1 MSTAKL
7 FVKISFLL
15 IAFAFP
21 YFAFAQPLPF
31 TNVNPF
37 VGDIPLIYETNFG
50 SGVSFF
56 DVDEDGWDDL
66 TLCTDTGDTRYYRNI
81 QGQFVYTYNF
91 KNTKNAKACVWGDLN
106 EDGYN
111 DLIVTRY
118 DAQPQLFLGAMGNT
132 FVQVFIGLENPFM
145 PTDQSIGV
153 ALGDLNRDGFL
164 DVGIAN
170 YSYYT
175 PNRVYI
181 NEGGNSFMPMNFPV
195 INNNTNP
202 SFQPCWMDINND
214 LFPELYIVNDHQF
227 DNELY
232 GFETGT
238 PSEFATQ
245 QNLVVLAD
253 AMSNSWEDFDRDGDM
268 DLFISNSPYVPNFLL
283 QNDGT
288 GYFTD
293 ITSTQPLEYNL
304 ESWSGLWI
312 DEDNDSWSDLLVCTR
327 GGFDFLG
334 ILNNKYFKNNQGMLE
349 DVECPN
355 LTSLVSGYYAS
366 AKGDFNNDG
375 FSDLVITPESNGSVS
390 ALENATNHFIYENT
404 SESTNRYFKFRLDGR
419 LSNRNGFGTKYTA
432 YFDSSLV
439 SGYTMSAGNYLG
451 QNSQNI
457 IIGLG
462 QSLTIDSLILIWP
475 SGVIDHYYNL
485 NSNQFQLLT
494 EAETMMGIQT
504 EAGHC
509 PGDPAT
515 ASLTNWPDV
524 IWSNNQTSSTTTFNT
539 STISAS
545 VGTGFGHRI
554 NLSASL
560 PEQPTA
566 PDIVVSTN
574 SAVCLGEGNG
584 SASVYLLNVEG
595 DTLEIR
601 NYTGLFPG
609 EYQFPI
615 TYNNVC
621 EVEAAFSIEL
631 MDSTQIHFNA
641 PEFVCQ
647 GDSLLFTANILN
659 SSGDLNWSGV
669 QPNDYLT
676 SGIYT
681 SSATTVNGCFID
693 TSFTLVEI
701 IPPTVFATINQ
712 SFPTSELVL
721 DITGDNPP
729 YTCTWGDSSNGNI
742 FYWNASTEANVE
754 IEDAFGCIYDS
765 SFVLI
770 GIQEMEETLSWHSTA
785 EGIYFSG
792 DKILH
797 DVEVYNE
804 IGQLLD
810 KRPYL
815 QANTVLTLPKNHRLI
830 IRSKENIYFFSK

>member
-1 MSTAKL
+1 MFPAKHYI
-7 FVKISFLL
+7 KTSFLL

-21 YFAFAQPLPF
+21 FFAFSQPLVF

-37 VGDIPLIYETNFG
+37 IGDIPLIYENNFG

-81 QGQFVYTYNF
+81 QGQFVFTYNF
-91 KNTKNAKACVWGDLN
+91 KNTKNAKACVWGDVN

-145 PTDQSIGV
+145 PTDQSIGA

-181 NEGGNSFMPMNFPV
+181 NEGGTNFNPLNYPV

-327 GGFDFLG
+327 GGYDFLG

-349 DVECPN
+349 DVDRPN
-355 LTSLVSGYYAS
+355 LTSLESGYYAS

-404 SESTNRYFKFRLDGR
+404 SESTNRYFKFRLEGR

-439 SGYTMSAGNYLG
+439 SGYTMSAVNYLG

-462 QSLTIDSLILIWP
+462 QSLTIDSLILVWP

-494 EAETMMGIQT
+494 EAETLMGIQT
-504 EAGHC
+504 ESGHC
-509 PGDPAT
+509 PGEPAT
-515 ASLTNWPDV
+515 ASLIHWPV
-524 IWSNNQTSSTTTFNT
+524 VQWSNNDTTATTTFYT
-539 STISAS
+539 SQISAT
-545 VGTGFGHRI
+545 VGTGFGHVI
-554 NLSASL
+554 TLSAQAPEAPLTPYDLTTITPATCLGLNDGIAVIHLESPMGETLAYETLSNLSPGNYSL
-560 PEQPTA
+560 NISYNSTCQTTVA
-566 PDIVVSTN
+566 FDIV
-574 SAVCLGEGNG
+574 L
-584 SASVYLLNVEG
+584 
-595 DTLEIR
+595 I
-601 NYTGLFPG
+601 
-609 EYQFPI
+609 
-615 TYNNVC
+615 
-621 EVEAAFSIEL
+621 
-631 MDSTQIHFNA
+631 DSTEIHFNT
-641 PEFVCQ
+641 PQFLCP
-647 GDSLLFTANILN
+647 GDSLLFTPSILN
-659 SSGDLNWSGV
+659 SSGSLIWSGV
-669 QPNDYLT
+669 QPSNYLT
-676 SGIYT
+676 SGEYI
-681 SSATTVNGCFID
+681 SSVTTPNGCFID
-693 TSFTLVEI
+693 TSFTVAEI
-701 IPPTVFATINQ
+701 TPPTISASINQ
-712 SFPTSELVL
+712 SIPTSELIL
-721 DITGDNPP
+721 DITGENQP
-729 YTCTWGDSSNGNI
+729 YMCTWGDGSSGNI
-742 FYWNASTEANVE
+742 FYWNASTVAHVE
-754 IEDAFGCIYDS
+754 IDDAFGCIYDS

-770 GIQEMEETLSWHSTA
+770 GVQEMEETLSWHSTT

-804 IGQLLD
+804 IGQLID

-815 QANTVLTLPKNHRLI
+815 QANTVLALPKNHRFI

>member
-1 MSTAKL
+1 
-7 FVKISFLL
+7 
-15 IAFAFP
+15 
-21 YFAFAQPLPF
+21 
-31 TNVNPF
+31 
-37 VGDIPLIYETNFG
+37 
-50 SGVSFF
+50 
-56 DVDEDGWDDL
+56 
-66 TLCTDTGDTRYYRNI
+66 
-81 QGQFVYTYNF
+81 
-91 KNTKNAKACVWGDLN
+91 
-106 EDGYN
+106 
-111 DLIVTRY
+111 
-118 DAQPQLFLGAMGNT
+118 
-132 FVQVFIGLENPFM
+132 M

-181 NEGGNSFMPMNFPV
+181 NEGGNSFMPMNLPV

-202 SFQPCWMDINND
+202 SFQPCWMDINDD

-268 DLFISNSPYVPNFLL
+268 DLFISNSPFITNLLL

-288 GYFTD
+288 GFFND
-293 ITSTQPLEYNL
+293 ISSTQPLEFFL

-327 GGFDFLG
+327 EGHEIIG

-375 FSDLVITPESNGSVS
+375 FSDLVITPESNGSVT

-404 SESTNRYFKFRLDGR
+404 SESTNRYFKFRLEGR

-462 QSLTIDSLILIWP
+462 QSTSIDSLILVWP
-475 SGVIDHYYNL
+475 SGVIDHYFNL

-494 EAETMMGIQT
+494 EAETLIGIQT

-509 PGDPAT
+509 PGEPAT
-515 ASLTNWPDV
+515 ASLMNWPV
-524 IWSNNQTSSTTTFNT
+524 VQWSNNDTTATTTFNT
-539 STISAS
+539 SQISAT
-545 VGTGFGHRI
+545 VGTGFGHVI
-554 NLSASL
+554 TLTAQAPEAPLMPYDLTMVTPATCLGLNDGIAVIHLESVNGETLAYETLSNLSPGNYSFNISYNSTCQTIVAF
-560 PEQPTA
+560 
-566 PDIVVSTN
+566 DIV
-574 SAVCLGEGNG
+574 L
-584 SASVYLLNVEG
+584 
-595 DTLEIR
+595 I
-601 NYTGLFPG
+601 
-609 EYQFPI
+609 
-615 TYNNVC
+615 
-621 EVEAAFSIEL
+621 
-631 MDSTQIHFNA
+631 DSTEIHFNT
-641 PEFVCQ
+641 PQFVCQ
-647 GDSLLFTANILN
+647 GDSLIFTPTILN

-669 QPNDYLT
+669 QPNNYLT
-676 SGIYT
+676 SGEYT
-681 SSATTVNGCFID
+681 SSAITPNGCLLD
-693 TSFTLVEI
+693 TSFTVAEI
-701 IPPTVFATINQ
+701 EPPTVFASINQ
-712 SFPTSELVL
+712 SIPTSELIL
-721 DITGDNPP
+721 DIIGESNP
-729 YTCTWGDSSNGNI
+729 YTCTWGDGSSGNI
-742 FYWNASTEANVE
+742 FYWNTSTVANVQ
-754 IEDAFGCIYDS
+754 IEDAFGCMYDS

-770 GIQEMEETLSWHSTA
+770 GVQEMEETLSWHSTA

-815 QANTVLTLPKNHRLI
+815 QANTVLALPKNHRFI